1 MLLHSQSYGF
11 AKSMLHFVK
20 ISAVFS
26 LKQRRF
32 LSGKKKTQ
40 NDRKSTQI
48 HKIDQYLISCCILV
62 EL

>member
-11 AKSMLHFVK
+11 AKLMLPFVK
-20 ISAVFS
+20 IKAVFS

-40 NDRKSTQI
+40 NDRKST
-48 HKIDQYLISCCILV
+48 
-62 EL
+62 

>member
-11 AKSMLHFVK
+11 AKLMLPFVK

-26 LKQRRF
+26 LKQRHF

-48 HKIDQYLISCCILV
+48 HKIDQYLIFLLYIS
-62 EL
+62 